1 MTVLPKRRVGKT
13 KLEVTTLGLG
23 GAPMGGFRATISDA
37 EAVALSD
44 AAYDGGVRYFDTSPF
59 YGYGRSE
66 LRMGAAL
73 RDKPREE
80 FVLSTKI
87 GRILHAMK
95 PGEKKPADFREN
107 GLPGF
112 APVFDYTYDGVMRSL
127 EHSHLRLGL
136 AKIDIAL
143 IHDVDFWTI
152 KDRKIL
158 DERFKTVMDG
168 GFKALDELRK
178 AGVIG
183 AIGVGINESDTS
195 LRFIKAG
202 DFDCMLL
209 AGRYTLLEQGGLEE
223 FLPECVKRNVS
234 VILGG
239 PYNSGILTGGV
250 KPGATHDYV
259 GGARAP
265 DREGAEDRG
274 GVPAPRRRAGRRR
287 HAVPAV
293 PSGALLGDPGRAQHR
308 RGEAEHR
315 AAVGQDPGRA
325 VERAQAREAARRQR
339 ADAELASRAR
349 ACPHRCAFGQLRS
362 FAIGIRTSRS
372 ASIGPSGCKQPDG
385 AARSACR
392 ASCGSDQTMH
402 RAATRRRNATRP
414 ANVINSSARRCQAL
428 RSSSPNFSFRDFW
441 RSIRG
446 HV

>member
-44 AAYDGGVRYFDTSPF
+44 AAYEGGVRYFDTSPF

-73 RDKPREE
+73 RAKPREE
-80 FVLSTKI
+80 FVLSTKV
-87 GRILHAMK
+87 GRILHAMR
-95 PGEKKPADFREN
+95 PGEKPPADFREN

-112 APVFDYTYDGVMRSL
+112 APVFDYSYDGVMRSL

-195 LRFIKAG
+195 LRFIRAG
-202 DFDCMLL
+202 EFDCMLL

-223 FLPECVKRNVS
+223 FLPECVKRGVS

-239 PYNSGILTGGV
+239 PYNSGILTGNV
-250 KPGATHDYV
+250 KAGATHDY
-259 GGARAP
+259 ATAP
-265 DREGAEDRG
+265 AALIEKAQKIEAVCQRH
-274 GVPAPRRRAGRRR
+274 GVPLGAAAMQFALF
-287 HAVPAV
+287 HPAFCSV
-293 PSGALLGDPGRAQHR
+293 IPGALSTAEVQQNVAHMSVRIPVELWSELKREKLIDP
-308 RGEAEHR
+308 
-315 AAVGQDPGRA
+315 
-325 VERAQAREAARRQR
+325 
-339 ADAELASRAR
+339 AS
-349 ACPHRCAFGQLRS
+349 P
-362 FAIGIRTSRS
+362 T
-372 ASIGPSGCKQPDG
+372 
-385 AARSACR
+385 
-392 ASCGSDQTMH
+392 
-402 RAATRRRNATRP
+402 
-414 ANVINSSARRCQAL
+414 
-428 RSSSPNFSFRDFW
+428 PN
-441 RSIRG
+441 
-446 HV
+446 

>member
-13 KLEVTTLGLG
+13 KLDVTILGLG
-23 GAPMGGFRATISDA
+23 GAPMGGFRDTISDA

-44 AAYDGGVRYFDTSPF
+44 AAYEGGVRYFDTSPY

-73 RDKPREE
+73 REKPRDE

-136 AKIDIAL
+136 SRIDIAL
-143 IHDVDFWTI
+143 IHDVDFWTT
-152 KDRKIL
+152 KDRAVL

-168 GFKALDELRK
+168 GFRALDELRR
-178 AGVIG
+178 AGIIG
-183 AIGVGINESDTS
+183 AIGVGINESDNS
-195 LRFIKAG
+195 LRFVKAG

-223 FLPECVKRNVS
+223 FLPECSRRGVS

-250 KPGATHDYV
+250 KPGAKHDYV
-259 GGARAP
+259 AAPPHLIDKAQKIEAVCQRHGVDLGAAAMQFP
-265 DREGAEDRG
+265 LFH
-274 GVPAPRRRAGRRR
+274 PAMC
-287 HAVPAV
+287 AVIP
-293 PSGALLGDPGRAQHR
+293 GALSIAEVKQNVARMSVKIPVQLWSELKREKLLDP
-308 RGEAEHR
+308 
-315 AAVGQDPGRA
+315 
-325 VERAQAREAARRQR
+325 
-339 ADAELASRAR
+339 
-349 ACPHRCAFGQLRS
+349 
-362 FAIGIRTSRS
+362 S
-372 ASIGPSGCKQPDG
+372 AP
-385 AARSACR
+385 
-392 ASCGSDQTMH
+392 T
-402 RAATRRRNATRP
+402 
-414 ANVINSSARRCQAL
+414 
-428 RSSSPNFSFRDFW
+428 PN
-441 RSIRG
+441 
-446 HV
+446 